1 MATRIKAIFALAAL
15 AFLLMTGSALAW
27 VGPTGF
33 SAPSKTTTSIT
44 YSWNAYSPVPSGK
57 TGVRRYRVQYRQVGS
72 ATWLTQDTANGSG
85 ATSLTVSGLTSGT
98 TYEAQVRAYFEPDG
112 ATSDYAPTT
121 PLQTTTT
128 SAVTCDKYAATT
140 GLDTNAGTSG
150 APYKTVQKLVDN
162 IPANG
167 TGCLKAGTYTDGG
180 STYVARITRDD
191 ITLRNDPG
199 AAATVKG
206 TFYVVNGADRV
217 KVTDL
222 TLDGRPTTGVA
233 PSPQVMATDSEFR
246 RNTITNP
253 TDICAIVGNTGIYGR
268 ALRPIFDSNDFTNCG
283 SDTQLDHG
291 IYLEAV
297 DDAEVT
303 NNTFDDSATYA
314 VHMYPDAD
322 GSLIANNVMTNNGGG
337 VIFAGTG
344 GLSSDNNIVENNTIT
359 GTLNKAGIESYWGG
373 SAVGTGNIARNN
385 CLDNNLAGDIY
396 TGNGGFT
403 TSGNTFGPC

>member
-1 MATRIKAIFALAAL
+1 MIRRTLLAAVV
-15 AFLLMTGSALAW
+15 AFFTLTAAASAW
-27 VGPTGF
+27 PGPTSLSVG
-33 SAPSKTTTSIT
+33 SIT
-44 YSWNAYSPVPSGK
+44 QTSAVATFNHAAIPSGK
-57 TGVRRYRVQYRQVGS
+57 TGIRRERVQYRQVGT
-72 ATWLTQDTANGSG
+72 ATWSTVDTANGSG
-85 ATSLTVSGLTSGT
+85 ATSVNLTGLTAGT
-98 TYEAQVRAYFEPDG
+98 TYEAQVRSYFEPDG

-121 PLQTTTT
+121 PLQFTTL
-128 SAVTCDKYAATT
+128 SACAKYAATT
-140 GLDTNAGTSG
+140 GLDTNAGTSA

-167 TGCLKAGTYTDGG
+167 IGCLKAGTFTDGG

-191 ITLRNDPG
+191 ITLQPDSG
-199 AAATVKG
+199 AVVTVKG

-217 KVTDL
+217 TVQDL
-222 TLDGRPTTGVA
+222 TLDGRPTSGVA
-233 PSPQVMATDSEFR
+233 PSPQVMATDTHFF

-268 ALRPIFDSNDFTNCG
+268 ALRPVFDSNDFTNCG

-303 NNTFDDSATYA
+303 NNTFDGSATYA

-322 GSLIANNVMTNNGGG
+322 GSLVSGNVMTNNGGG

-373 SAVGTGNIARNN
+373 SAVGTGNIGLNN
-385 CLDNNLAGDIY
+385 CLDNNLSGDIY
-396 TGNGGFT
+396 TGNGGFS

>member
-1 MATRIKAIFALAAL
+1 MGRRTGVVAILAVLFALVGVSTA
-15 AFLLMTGSALAW
+15 SAW
-27 VGPTGF
+27 PGPT
-33 SAPSKTTTSIT
+33 SLVASSKTSTSIT
-44 YSWNAYSPVPSGK
+44 YTFNHAAIPSGK
-57 TGVRRYRVQYRQVGS
+57 TGIRRERIQFRAVGA
-72 ATWLTQDTANGSG
+72 ATWTTQDTANGSG
-85 ATSLTVSGLTSGT
+85 ATTLTFTGLSPST
-98 TYEAQVRAYFEPDG
+98 TYEAQVRSYFEPDG
-112 ATSDYAPTT
+112 STSDYAPTT
-121 PLQTTTT
+121 PLQTTTN
-128 SAVTCDKYAATT
+128 APPVTCDKYAATT

-167 TGCLKAGTYTDGG
+167 TGCLKAGTFTDGG

-199 AAATVKG
+199 AAVTVKG

-222 TLDGRPTTGVA
+222 TLDGRPTSGVA
-233 PSPQVMATDSEFR
+233 PSPQVMATDTEFR

-268 ALRPIFDSNDFTNCG
+268 ALRPVFDSNDFVDCG

-297 DDAEVT
+297 DDAVVT
-303 NNTFDDSATYA
+303 NNSFVRSAAYA
-314 VHMYPDAD
+314 VHMYPDAQ
-322 GSLIANNVMTNNGGG
+322 GSLVADNVMDDNGGG
-337 VIFAGTG
+337 VIFAGQG
-344 GLSSDNNIVENNTIT
+344 GFASSDNIVEDNTII
-359 GTLNKAGIESYWGG
+359 NSNHKPGIESYYP

-385 CLDNNLAGDIY
+385 CLDNNASGDIF